1 MIATFTKRH
10 TMPRVEERLNSEHKK
25 KLCHFVSNTATA
37 YEQWID
43 IRDYSLVPSR
53 PIHVKVIRCS
63 S

>member
-1 MIATFTKRH
+1 
-10 TMPRVEERLNSEHKK
+10 MPRGEERLNSQYKK
-25 KLCHFVSNTATA
+25 KPCHFVSNTATV